1 MTTQKLGIWMDHLN
15 AHLTEISIDPVQT
28 KTIISEFTH
37 QQKADSNDKSESLM
51 HNKEQHRE
59 HSYYK
64 KLGEIIRNYQDV
76 VLFGPTDA
84 KTELLNLLRK
94 DHHFDKIIIEVKQ
107 TDRMT
112 ENQEHAF
119 VRNYFVNR

>member
-1 MTTQKLGIWMDHLN
+1 MDHLN

-28 KTIISEFTH
+28 KTIVSEFTH
-37 QQKADSNDKSESLM
+37 QKKADSNDKSESLM
-51 HNKEQHRE
+51 HNKEQHQE
-59 HSYYK
+59 HNYYK

-94 DHHFDKIIIEVKQ
+94 DHFFDKIIIEVKQ

-119 VRNYFVNR
+119 VRDYFVNR